1 MAAPFYNQ
9 TTLFYNQTVSSL
21 FLFHVPNGASERNV
35 ILATKRGDFNERP
48 QEGSQI
54 LLSRPFFPVNPA
66 IPPVFAWKF
75 RSRPLF
81 KDVSALIINLLN

>member
-21 FLFHVPNGASERNV
+21 FLFHVNGASERNV

-48 QEGSQI
+48 Q
-54 LLSRPFFPVNPA
+54 
-66 IPPVFAWKF
+66 
-75 RSRPLF
+75 
-81 KDVSALIINLLN
+81 